1 LLYFVIET
9 YCLFISA
16 LGLIPALKKRLVD
29 TNKNLTVLAL
39 NILGDL
45 ATAVGPAIE
54 SQMKFIATAIL
65 NNFSVWTSE
74 SVDGLRKENTTSKI
88 LMLFLFLF

>member
-1 LLYFVIET
+1 
-9 YCLFISA
+9 
-16 LGLIPALKKRLVD
+16 LIPALKKRLVD

-65 NNFSVWTSE
+65 NNFSVFTYKFLYE
-74 SVDGLRKENTTSKI
+74 FRKGNTIAK
-88 LMLFLFLF
+88 F